1 VTEVVDDKHEED
13 GPAGEADRFACP
25 NCGSSLGGAYC
36 STCGQ
41 KAQSLREPVRRF
53 VVEALDEFIGLDGR
67 FWRTMGLLLFRPG
80 RLTNE
85 YLGGRRVRYLRP
97 LRIYISTTILFFFLI
112 SVLDPAETLQQAM
125 DRENAAL
132 DSSLTV
138 EQRQTRIVELI
149 AANAQAVTEKEHLV
163 ESLVSQRDSIARAF
177 ASDSTAGT
185 ITDTAYEDQ
194 RDELEDAIDDVL
206 EEEGD
211 LASLRSRNALRSRR
225 FEWQRSVLDDY
236 PPDSLIRRGDLIREA
251 NLRFP
256 DSSDDSSGVTLGLPD
271 WLPRSPALE
280 RLNAAKTNEETSAAL
295 AELGRNTIERLP
307 VVMFLLLPLFAFLMK
322 VLFVRRKW
330 YYTEHL
336 VFALHTHAFAFTLFA
351 VAALTSGLS
360 FVPDQ
365 VSGFFFFLS
374 ATIPLY
380 FYFAMKHVYGQGW
393 IKTAFKMAIIG
404 WIYFF
409 VLLMGILLAVAL
421 AAALG

>member
-1 VTEVVDDKHEED
+1 VSEDSLIPPSISSPTE
-13 GPAGEADRFACP
+13 EAQACP
-25 NCGSSLGGAYC
+25 NCGSTIAGAYC
-36 STCGQ
+36 GTCGQ

-67 FWRTMGLLLFRPG
+67 FWRTMGLMLFRPG

-85 YLGGRRVRYLRP
+85 YLTGRRVRYLRP
-97 LRIYISTTILFFFLI
+97 LRIYISTTIIFFFLI
-112 SVLDPAETLQQAM
+112 SVLDPAESLQQAM
-125 DRENAAL
+125 DRENAEL
-132 DSSLTV
+132 DLSVPV

-149 AANAQAVTEKEHLV
+149 AAAAQAVTEKEHLV
-163 ESLVSQRDSIARAF
+163 DSLGSQRDSIASAF
-177 ASDSTAGT
+177 ASDSTAGA
-185 ITDTAYEDQ
+185 IADSVYAD
-194 RDELEDAIDDVL
+194 RRNELEDAIDDAL
-206 EEEGD
+206 EEEGA
-211 LASLRSRNALRSRR
+211 LASLRSRNALRIRR

-256 DSSDDSSGVTLGLPD
+256 DSIDDTSGVTFGLPD
-271 WLPRSPALE
+271 WLPRSPAVE
-280 RLNAAKTNEETSAAL
+280 RLNAAQTNEETSEAL

-307 VVMFLLLPLFAFLMK
+307 VVMFLLLPVFAFLMK

-336 VFALHTHAFAFTLFA
+336 VFALHTHAFAFTVFSF
-351 VAALTSGLS
+351 AALTSGLS

-365 VSGFFFFLS
+365 VSEFFLFLS

-380 FYFAMKHVYGQGW
+380 FYIAMKLVYGQGW
-393 IKTAFKMAIIG
+393 IKTALKAMMLAWLYG
-404 WIYFF
+404 F
-409 VLLMGILLAVAL
+409 VLLIGFLAAIAL